1 MFVFFCFGFLSC
13 FKSALNPVYYDTEI
27 YCYLGKFFL
36 LKNYNLL
43 VSRGISLTSLITEW
57 NNRAPHADLGV
68 DLVIIIYDW
77 LAGAGGG
84 GDVELCGACA
94 AAM

>member
-1 MFVFFCFGFLSC
+1 MFLFACGVFSSC
-13 FKSALNPVYYDTEI
+13 FNSALNPLYYDTEI
-27 YCYLGKFFL
+27 YCYLGTVFL
-36 LKNYNLL
+36 RSCNLL
-43 VSRGISLTSLITEW
+43 VSCCISLTSLITVCI
-57 NNRAPHADLGV
+57 NRAPRADLGV

-94 AAM
+94 AAL